1 MVLNYGFH
9 LFQAFQLEKGDLLID
24 NCIIVFLS
32 IYRVLLWVLWETTNS
47 SKLGLSE
54 GFPAQLCGFL
64 GVGKGSLYQFKV
76 ICLGVSN

>member
-1 MVLNYGFH
+1 MMFVTFSRLSSWK
-9 LFQAFQLEKGDLLID
+9 KGDLLIF

-32 IYRVLLWVLWETTNS
+32 FYRVLLWVLWETNC

-54 GFPAQLCGFL
+54 GFPAQLCGFMGGWE
-64 GVGKGSLYQFKV
+64 GVSLYWFKV